1 MSLEIKNLCKIYG
14 SKTAVNRVSFQLEP
28 NRIYGILGRNGA
40 GKSTLLNMISNR
52 LTVTSG
58 EITLDNQPLLT
69 TPEQLQRVYLTSDE
83 DWFYPAYKIKKLFHL
98 AETFYGSFDW
108 EFANE
113 LVGAFD
119 LDIHKKL
126 KSLSTGYRSIAKL
139 IIALCVPCDYVFLD
153 EPVLGLD
160 ANHRILFNKKLLAA
174 FERRQRTFVVST
186 HIIEEVAYLLEDVVI
201 IDNGNIIIADSV
213 DNLTQMA
220 KSVAGNAQLVD
231 DFTHGMTIIGEDFL
245 GGLKQTVIIG
255 DITQDIPDGITVTP
269 VKLQDLFIH
278 LTRRDGEK

>member
-1 MSLEIKNLCKIYG
+1 MSLELNNVCKQYS
-14 SKTAVNRVSFQLEP
+14 SKLAVDHVSFSLEP

-58 EITLDNQPLLT
+58 EITLDGQPLLT

-83 DWFYPAYKIKKLFHL
+83 DWFYPAYKIKKLFNL
-98 AETFYGSFDW
+98 SETLYGSFDW

-113 LVGAFD
+113 LVRAFD

-126 KSLSTGYRSIAKL
+126 KSVSTGYRSIAKL

-160 ANHRILFNKKLLAA
+160 ANHRILFNKKLLSA
-174 FERRQRTFVVST
+174 FERRQRTFVIST

-201 IDNGNIIIADSV
+201 IDNGKIIIADSV
-213 DNLTQMA
+213 DNLTQTA

-231 DFTHGMTIIGEDFL
+231 DFTRGMNIIGEDFL
-245 GGLKQTVIIG
+245 GGLKQSVVAGELT
-255 DITQDIPDGITVTP
+255 TDIPDGITVTP

>member
-1 MSLEIKNLCKIYG
+1 MSLEVKNLCKQFG
-14 SKTAVNRVSFQLEP
+14 SKVAVNQVSFELEP

-58 EITLDNQPLLT
+58 DITLDNHPLLT

-83 DWFYPAYKIKKLFHL
+83 DWFFPAYKVKKLFNL
-98 AETFYGSFDW
+98 VETFYGSFDW

-113 LVGAFD
+113 LVSAFD

-139 IIALCVPCDYVFLD
+139 IIALCVPCDYIFLD

-160 ANHRILFNKKLLAA
+160 ANHRILFNKKLLTA
-174 FERRQRTFVVST
+174 FERRQRTFIIST
-186 HIIEEVAYLLEDVVI
+186 HIIEEVAYLLENVVI
-201 IDNGNIIIADSV
+201 IDNGKVIVADSV

-220 KSVAGNAQLVD
+220 KSVAGDAQLVD
-231 DFTHGMTIIGEDFL
+231 DFTRGMTIIGEDFL
-245 GGLKQTVIIG
+245 GGLKQTVIVG
-255 DITQDIPDGITVTP
+255 DITKDIPSDITITP

>member
-1 MSLEIKNLCKIYG
+1 MSLQVKNLYKQYS
-14 SKTAVNRVSFQLEP
+14 SKLAVNNATFSLEP

-40 GKSTLLNMISNR
+40 GKSTLLNMIANR
-52 LTVTSG
+52 LTVSSG
-58 EITLDNQPLLT
+58 DILLDNQPLLT
-69 TPEQLQRVYLTSDE
+69 TPEQSQRVYLTSDE
-83 DWFYPAYKIKKLFHL
+83 DWFFPDYKIKRLFNL

-113 LVGAFD
+113 LVYAFD
-119 LDIHKKL
+119 LDISKKL

-174 FERRQRTFVVST
+174 NERRSRTFIIST
-186 HIIEEVAYLLEDVVI
+186 HIIEEISYLLEDVII
-201 IDNGNIIIADSV
+201 IDNGEIIVTDSV
-213 DNLTQMA
+213 DNLTQIA
-220 KSVAGNAQLVD
+220 KSIAGEVKLVD
-231 DFTHGMTIIGEDFL
+231 EFTRGMDIIGEDFL
-245 GGLKQTVIIG
+245 GGLKQTIVLG
-255 DITQDIPDGITVTP
+255 NITEDCPDGITITP
-269 VKLQDLFIH
+269 VKLQDVFIY

>member
-1 MSLEIKNLCKIYG
+1 MSLEVKNLCKQYS
-14 SKTAVNRVSFQLEP
+14 SKVAVNQVSFELEP

-58 EITLDNQPLLT
+58 DISLDNQALLT

-83 DWFYPAYKIKKLFHL
+83 DWFFPAYKVKKLFNL
-98 AETFYGSFDW
+98 VETFYGSFDW

-113 LVGAFD
+113 LVSAFD

-139 IIALCVPCDYVFLD
+139 IIALCVPCDYIFLD

-174 FERRQRTFVVST
+174 FERRQRTFIIST
-186 HIIEEVAYLLEDVVI
+186 HIIEEVAYLLEDVII
-201 IDNGNIIIADSV
+201 IDNGKIIVADSV

-220 KSVAGNAQLVD
+220 KSVAGDAQLVD
-231 DFTHGMTIIGEDFL
+231 DFTRGMTIIGEDFL
-245 GGLKQTVIIG
+245 GGLKQAVVVG
-255 DITQDIPDGITVTP
+255 DITKDIPNDITVTP